1 MNRAAAVLTA
11 ILLLC
16 AIAAQGI
23 PIPGTQGRCLCP
35 ENPSSNFIN
44 PKTIQSLQYIPKGSH
59 CERQEIIITMETG
72 KIVCVSPN
80 AKWVKIIFKSRQGSI
95 TKN

>member
-23 PIPGTQGRCLCP
+23 PIPGNQGRCLCP
-35 ENPSSNFIN
+35 KTSSDFIHPSAIKN
-44 PKTIQSLQYIPKGSH
+44 LQYIPKGPH
-59 CERQEIIITMETG
+59 CETQEIIITKKNEQ
-72 KIVCVSPN
+72 KVCVNPD
-80 AKWVKIIFKSRQGSI
+80 AKWVKVIIKSRKASRRR
-95 TKN
+95 N